1 MQLTDEGI
9 ALIKRF
15 EGCELTAYLD
25 SAGVWTIGY
34 GHAATSGR
42 HPIPHRGMTITQAE
56 AERIFEEDMRHF
68 ADQVRPLLTRKATPT
83 QFSALVSLAFNIGVG
98 AFSGSTALKRFN
110 AGDLEGA
117 AEALQWWNK
126 ATVGGKKV
134 VLRGLVRRRTEE
146 AAMLLSDTGIPVS
159 ARATPVPE
167 RQTPAKS
174 TTLQASGAA
183 AAGAATAAGTA
194 VGQLDG
200 TAQVV
205 VIVAALVV
213 GLAVLWIVRERLRKW
228 AAGDR

>member
-15 EGCELTAYLD
+15 EGCELTAYQD

-42 HPIPHRGMTITQAE
+42 HPIPHKGMTISQAQ
-56 AERIFEEDMRHF
+56 AERIFEQDMQHF
-68 ADQVRPLLTRKATPT
+68 AVRVQRLLTRKATPT
-83 QFSALVSLAFNIGVG
+83 QFSALVSLAFNIGIG
-98 AFSGSTALKRFN
+98 AFSASTALKRFN

-126 ATVGGKKV
+126 ATVNGKKK

-146 AAMLLSDTGIPVS
+146 AAMLLSES
-159 ARATPVPE
+159 APLPARETPTPE

-200 TAQVV
+200 TAQIV
-205 VIVAALVV
+205 VIVAAVVV